1 MRRNSELREIKSNL
15 CDIYIYNNIYKTQ
28 NCKIKYRITRLD
40 KLKNVRIVR
49 YKVAGTFLNAFF
61 VLRGRKATKKVR
73 FRITCQD

>member
-15 CDIYIYNNIYKTQ
+15 CDIYIYIKQ
-28 NCKIKYRITRLD
+28 NGKIKYRITRLD